1 MADRPEM
8 INLHWNQPLLT
19 TAVDWLLADA
29 GEGVPDLRDRLLLL
43 PTRQAGRRLREAL
56 AGEMERRGRAL
67 FPPMT
72 VTPWHLVRPCENAA
86 TELAC
91 LWIWNRVL
99 GEANL
104 KNYKHLFPL
113 PPEMVDFTWRRQMAR
128 ALHDLRGALAEGGL
142 DCAAV
147 AEVEDFNLLTA
158 GLDRRHIRGGGC
170 GILYREEQRQR
181 CQEH

>member
-1 MADRPEM
+1 
-8 INLHWNQPLLT
+8 
-19 TAVDWLLADA
+19 
-29 GEGVPDLRDRLLLL
+29 
-43 PTRQAGRRLREAL
+43 
-56 AGEMERRGRAL
+56 MERRGRAL

-104 KNYKHLFPL
+104 KNHKHLFPL
-113 PPEMVDFTWRRQMAR
+113 PPETVDFTWRRQMAR

-147 AEVEDFNLLTA
+147 AEVEDCPEAARWRELKQLEADYRKALGGQLDLHDAKRQAAAAPVLREGIQRVSVLGVPDLPVLVQRALNNLAADGVPVLS
-158 GLDRRHIRGGGC
+158 LIHI
-170 GILYREEQRQR
+170 
-181 CQEH
+181 